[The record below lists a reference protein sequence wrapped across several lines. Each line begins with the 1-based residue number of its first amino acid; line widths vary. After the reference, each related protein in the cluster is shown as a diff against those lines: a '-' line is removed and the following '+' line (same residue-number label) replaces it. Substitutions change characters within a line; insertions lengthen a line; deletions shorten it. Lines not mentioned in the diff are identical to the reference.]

1 MARAGLGDDKLPVAE
16 GLQAGLGDH
25 SKVLAGEKPSAPDGA
40 RLCWSGGGL
49 SDL

>member
-25 SKVLAGEKPSAPDGA
+25 SKVLAGEKPSAPDVLGCAGA
-40 RLCWSGGGL
+40 GE
-49 SDL
+49 D